1 MASSPGCI
9 RNGLACL
16 PAAGYPRGLR
26 GLSGGGFAQLLSC
39 FGEATCTQRCR
50 FLFSCH
56 QNFAVKRRLCLGHL
70 PSLPTCVSESM
81 HSLMVMFLAGMPAY
95 AITVASTHSC
105 PSSPA
110 MFVWSPCG
118 TQPGGSC
125 TLLLSTCV
133 YKLHTHT
140 HWDECFSPGCMA
152 VKHWHCCAAAAS
164 GVRSSRCHSCGNKT
178 G

>member
-9 RNGLACL
+9 RSGLACL
-16 PAAGYPRGLR
+16 PAAGYPRELR

-133 YKLHTHT
+133 YKPHTHT
-140 HWDECFSPGCMA
+140 LGRVFLTWVHGSETLALLCS
-152 VKHWHCCAAAAS
+152 CCKWCEIQPLS
-164 GVRSSRCHSCGNKT
+164 QLWK
-178 G
+178 